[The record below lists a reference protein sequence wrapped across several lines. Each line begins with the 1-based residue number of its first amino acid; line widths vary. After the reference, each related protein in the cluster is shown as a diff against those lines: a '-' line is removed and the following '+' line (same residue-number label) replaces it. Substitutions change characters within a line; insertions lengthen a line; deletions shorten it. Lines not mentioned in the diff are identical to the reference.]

1 MIFDEILND
10 AYEKREYPALSA
22 FFAEWSGTRPFRA
35 LRVLVA
41 TPVFRNTLL
50 EYRALIAGGAD
61 LVVGVAG
68 GMPCDPGIVEV
79 LRGNGIPVI
88 GLQEALEMEARC
100 AESGDCA
107 FDLILD
113 CAGQFSACHPRFGF
127 VELTRS
133 GVQFYEKCE
142 HPVYVADSGIVK
154 RIETCLGTGEGY
166 VRALAQLGYDFCL
179 DSGRDGGLDSGRD
192 GGLYSGRDGSLDSG
206 RDGGLYS
213 GRDGSLD
220 SGRDGGLDSG
230 RDTLDSGADG
240 APSGGKKFIVFGSGK
255 VGQGIVLQ
263 LLRSGADVHVVT
275 DCSRGANPFLD
286 ANGVPVTDCNDLDAV
301 ASLVRGADFV
311 VTATGVKGAL
321 DRPQVVEAL
330 LASGA
335 VLANM
340 GVEDEYG
347 PNVPAS
353 RVLAEKKPL
362 NFILEEPTH
371 LKYIDASLAL
381 HAALGELLV
390 NEARGSG
397 EGGAVY
403 GKDGAGVSGRF
414 GKLSDLTAA
423 SANKNAG
430 PQDPPSELEQ
440 RILSMTMQDGLI
452 GAEIAEMMGW

>member
-1 MIFDEILND
+1 MIFDEIVND
-10 AYEKREYPALSA
+10 AYEEREYPALLA
-22 FFAEWSGTRPFRA
+22 LAHEWSGTRPFRA

-50 EYRALIAGGAD
+50 QYRALIAGGAD

-68 GMPCDPGIVEV
+68 LDSGHEGAGADASNAGAEMPCDPGIVEV
-79 LRGNGIPVI
+79 LRGTGIPVI
-88 GLQEALEMEARC
+88 GVQEALEMEAAGR
-100 AESGDCA
+100 G

-179 DSGRDGGLDSGRD
+179 DSGIDGLDSGRD
-192 GGLYSGRDGSLDSG
+192 G
-206 RDGGLYS
+206 
-213 GRDGSLD
+213 
-220 SGRDGGLDSG
+220 
-230 RDTLDSGADG
+230 A
-240 APSGGKKFIVFGSGK
+240 GKKFVVFGSGK

-263 LLRSGADVHVVT
+263 LLRSRADVHVVT
-275 DCSRGANPFLD
+275 DCSRGSCAFLD
-286 ANGVPVTDCNDLDAV
+286 ANDVPVTDCNDLDAV

-311 VTATGVKGAL
+311 VTATGVKSAL
-321 DRPQVVEAL
+321 DRPQVVDAL

-340 GVEDEYG
+340 GVDPG
-347 PNVPAS
+347 VPAS

-390 NEARGSG
+390 NEAR
-397 EGGAVY
+397 ECVAGGQDAR
-403 GKDGAGVSGRF
+403 GPMPA
-414 GKLSDLTAA
+414 
-423 SANKNAG
+423 KNAG
-430 PQDPPSELEQ
+430 PMDPPSELEQ
-440 RILSMTMQDGLI
+440 RILSTTMQDGVI
-452 GAEIAEMMGW
+452 GPELCEMLGGLPNESD

>member
-1 MIFDEILND
+1 MLFDEIVND
-10 AYEKREYPALSA
+10 AYGEREYPALLA
-22 FFAEWSGTRPFRA
+22 LAREWAQVRPFEG
-35 LRVLVA
+35 LRVLAA

-50 EYRALIAGGAD
+50 QYRALLAGGAD
-61 LVVGVAG
+61 LVVGIAG
-68 GMPCDPGIVEV
+68 SDADAAGATMPCDLGIVDV
-79 LRGNGIPVI
+79 LRENGIPVI
-88 GLQEALEMEARC
+88 GVQEALEMEAAGC
-100 AESGDCA
+100 G

-133 GVQFYEKCE
+133 GVQFYENCE

-166 VRALAQLGYDFCL
+166 VRALAQLGYGYC
-179 DSGRDGGLDSGRD
+179 
-192 GGLYSGRDGSLDSG
+192 
-206 RDGGLYS
+206 
-213 GRDGSLD
+213 
-220 SGRDGGLDSG
+220 
-230 RDTLDSGADG
+230 LDSGADG
-240 APSGGKKFIVFGSGK
+240 AGKKFVVFGSGK

-263 LLRSGADVHVVT
+263 LLRSGANVQVVT
-275 DCSRGANPFLD
+275 DCSRGSCAFLD
-286 ANGVPVTDCNDLDAV
+286 ANDVPVTDCNDVDAV
-301 ASLVRGADFV
+301 AALVRDADFV

-321 DRPQVVEAL
+321 DVPELTAALVE
-330 LASGA
+330 SRA

-347 PNVPAS
+347 PGIPAT

-390 NEARGSG
+390 QESANSL
-397 EGGAVY
+397 
-403 GKDGAGVSGRF
+403 KPD
-414 GKLSDLTAA
+414 AA
-423 SANKNAG
+423 SVSDHEAAGRLAANKKAG
-430 PQDPPSELEQ
+430 PLDPPSELEQ

-452 GAEIAEMMGW
+452 GAEIAEMLGW

>member
-1 MIFDEILND
+1 MANLGRKKRFLRVLLKFYRGLGAVCPAFSIIICMLFDEIVND
-10 AYEKREYPALSA
+10 AYEEREYPALLA
-22 FFAEWSGTRPFRA
+22 LTHEWTQTRPFEG
-35 LRVLVA
+35 LRILVA

-50 EYRALIAGGAD
+50 EYRTLIAGGAS

-68 GMPCDPGIVEV
+68 GMPCDPGVVKTVRE
-79 LRGNGIPVI
+79 NGIPVV
-88 GLQEALEMEARC
+88 GLQDALDMEVAGR
-100 AESGDCA
+100 G
-107 FDLILD
+107 FDLVLD

-179 DSGRDGGLDSGRD
+179 DSNRDG
-192 GGLYSGRDGSLDSG
+192 
-206 RDGGLYS
+206 
-213 GRDGSLD
+213 
-220 SGRDGGLDSG
+220 
-230 RDTLDSGADG
+230 A
-240 APSGGKKFIVFGSGK
+240 GKKFVVFGSGK

-275 DCSRGANPFLD
+275 DCSRGSSAFLD

-301 ASLVRGADFV
+301 VSLVRDADFV

-321 DRPQVVEAL
+321 DRPQIVEAL

-347 PNVPAS
+347 PGVPAS

-381 HAALGELLV
+381 HAALGEQLLR
-390 NEARGSG
+390 EA
-397 EGGAVY
+397 A
-403 GKDGAGVSGRF
+403 DAAGR
-414 GKLSDLTAA
+414 DAA
-423 SANKNAG
+423 AANKNAG
-430 PQDPPSELEQ
+430 PMDPPSDLEQ

>member
-1 MIFDEILND
+1 MKSRELFKSLVNPIVDSVYTSD
-10 AYEKREYPALSA
+10 EYPALA
-22 FFAEWSGTRPFRA
+22 LYEHEWAQTRPFDG

-50 EYRALIAGGAD
+50 QYRALIAGGAD
-61 LVVGVAG
+61 LVVGIG
-68 GMPCDPGIVEV
+68 GAENGATMPCDDGVVRLLRESGIQ
-79 LRGNGIPVI
+79 VI
-88 GLQEALEMEARC
+88 GLQDALDAEAE
-100 AESGDCA
+100 GHG

-166 VRALAQLGYDFCL
+166 VRALAQLGYDFCVGA
-179 DSGRDGGLDSGRD
+179 DSSDSN
-192 GGLYSGRDGSLDSG
+192 
-206 RDGGLYS
+206 
-213 GRDGSLD
+213 
-220 SGRDGGLDSG
+220 
-230 RDTLDSGADG
+230 GADG
-240 APSGGKKFIVFGSGK
+240 VGKKFVVFGSGK

-263 LLRSGADVHVVT
+263 LLRSGASVQVVT
-275 DCSRGANPFLD
+275 DCSRGSSPFLD

-301 ASLVRGADFV
+301 AALVRAADFV

-321 DRPQVVEAL
+321 DRPQIVEAL
-330 LASGA
+330 LASNA

-347 PNVPAS
+347 PSVSAT

-381 HAALGELLV
+381 HAALGEQLLR
-390 NEARGSG
+390 EA
-397 EGGAVY
+397 
-403 GKDGAGVSGRF
+403 AGVS
-414 GKLSDLTAA
+414 DHETAG
-423 SANKNAG
+423 SLVANKNAG
-430 PQDPPSELEQ
+430 PNVGTIDPPSELEQ

-452 GAEIAEMMGW
+452 GPEIAEMMGW

>member
-68 GMPCDPGIVEV
+68 LGSGADAFNAGAEMPCDPGVVDV

-142 HPVYVADSGIVK
+142 HPVYVADSGVVK

-179 DSGRDGGLDSGRD
+179 DSGC
-192 GGLYSGRDGSLDSG
+192 DGSLDA
-206 RDGGLYS
+206 
-213 GRDGSLD
+213 
-220 SGRDGGLDSG
+220 G
-230 RDTLDSGADG
+230 RDTLDSGTDG
-240 APSGGKKFIVFGSGK
+240 APSAGKKFIVFGSGK

-347 PNVPAS
+347 PGVPAS

-403 GKDGAGVSGRF
+403 GKEGAGVSGRF
-414 GKLSDLTAA
+414 GKLSDLTVAG
-423 SANKNAG
+423 ANKNAG

>member
-10 AYEKREYPALSA
+10 AYEKREYPALSV

-142 HPVYVADSGIVK
+142 HPVYVADSGVVK

-179 DSGRDGGLDSGRD
+179 DSGC
-192 GGLYSGRDGSLDSG
+192 DGSLDSG
-206 RDGGLYS
+206 C
-213 GRDGSLD
+213 DGSLD
-220 SGRDGGLDSG
+220 AG
-230 RDTLDSGADG
+230 RDTLDSGTDG

-275 DCSRGANPFLD
+275 DCSRGANPFLE
-286 ANGVPVTDCNDLDAV
+286 ANEVSVTDCNDLDAV

-321 DRPQVVEAL
+321 DRPQIVEAL

-403 GKDGAGVSGRF
+403 GKEGAGVSGQE
-414 GKLSDLTAA
+414 TASISRA
-423 SANKNAG
+423 KNAG

>member
-1 MIFDEILND
+1 MLFDEIVND
-10 AYEKREYPALSA
+10 AYEEREYPALLA
-22 FFAEWSGTRPFRA
+22 LAREWTLTRPFDG

-61 LVVGVAG
+61 LAVGVAG

-79 LRGNGIPVI
+79 LRENGIPVI

-133 GVQFYEKCE
+133 GVQFYEKSE

-166 VRALAQLGYDFCL
+166 VRALAQLGHDF
-179 DSGRDGGLDSGRD
+179 DD
-192 GGLYSGRDGSLDSG
+192 
-206 RDGGLYS
+206 
-213 GRDGSLD
+213 
-220 SGRDGGLDSG
+220 
-230 RDTLDSGADG
+230 
-240 APSGGKKFIVFGSGK
+240 GKKFVVFGSGK

-263 LLRSGADVHVVT
+263 LLRSGVDVHVVT
-275 DCSRGANPFLD
+275 DCSRGSCAFLD
-286 ANGVPVTDCNDLDAV
+286 ANDVPVTDCNDLDAV
-301 ASLVRGADFV
+301 ASLVRGADYV

-330 LASGA
+330 LASNA

-347 PNVPAS
+347 PGVPATC
-353 RVLAEKKPL
+353 VLAEKKPL

-390 NEARGSG
+390 RESAMSGS
-397 EGGAVY
+397 
-403 GKDGAGVSGRF
+403 DGA
-414 GKLSDLTAA
+414 AA
-423 SANKNAG
+423 SKKAG
-430 PQDPPSELEQ
+430 PMDPPSELEQ

>member
-68 GMPCDPGIVEV
+68 GMPCDLGIVDV

-179 DSGRDGGLDSGRD
+179 DPG
-192 GGLYSGRDGSLDSG
+192 
-206 RDGGLYS
+206 
-213 GRDGSLD
+213 
-220 SGRDGGLDSG
+220 
-230 RDTLDSGADG
+230 TDG
-240 APSGGKKFIVFGSGK
+240 APSAGKKFIVFGSGK

-275 DCSRGANPFLD
+275 DCSRGANPFLEANEVSVTDCSRGANPFLD
-286 ANGVPVTDCNDLDAV
+286 ANEVPVTDCNDLDAV
-301 ASLVRGADFV
+301 ASLVRDADFV

-321 DRPQVVEAL
+321 DRPQIVEAL

-403 GKDGAGVSGRF
+403 GKEGAG
-414 GKLSDLTAA
+414 A
-423 SANKNAG
+423 KNAG

>member
-1 MIFDEILND
+1 MQFDDIVNSCYTK
-10 AYEKREYPALSA
+10 AEYPALLA
-22 FFAEWSGTRPFRA
+22 LAHEWSGTRPFRA
-35 LRVLVA
+35 LRLLVA

-50 EYRALIAGGAD
+50 QYRSLIAGGAD

-68 GMPCDPGIVEV
+68 GMPCDPGIVDVVRE
-79 LRGNGIPVI
+79 NGIPVV
-88 GLQEALEMEARC
+88 GLQEALEMEAAGR
-100 AESGDCA
+100 G

-166 VRALAQLGYDFCL
+166 VRALAQLGYDFESG
-179 DSGRDGGLDSGRD
+179 DS
-192 GGLYSGRDGSLDSG
+192 
-206 RDGGLYS
+206 
-213 GRDGSLD
+213 
-220 SGRDGGLDSG
+220 
-230 RDTLDSGADG
+230 LDSGADG
-240 APSGGKKFIVFGSGK
+240 AGKKFVVFGSGK

-263 LLRSGADVHVVT
+263 LLRSGASVHVVT
-275 DCSRGANPFLD
+275 DCSRGSNPFLD

-301 ASLVRGADFV
+301 ASLVRSADFV

-330 LASGA
+330 LGSHAVLANMGTGVKGALDRPQVVEALLGSHA

-347 PNVPAS
+347 PGVPTS

-390 NEARGSG
+390 NEAR
-397 EGGAVY
+397 ECVAGGQDAR
-403 GKDGAGVSGRF
+403 GPMPA
-414 GKLSDLTAA
+414 
-423 SANKNAG
+423 KNAG
-430 PQDPPSELEQ
+430 PMDPPSELEQ

>member
-142 HPVYVADSGIVK
+142 HPVYVADSGVVK

-179 DSGRDGGLDSGRD
+179 DSG
-192 GGLYSGRDGSLDSG
+192 
-206 RDGGLYS
+206 
-213 GRDGSLD
+213 
-220 SGRDGGLDSG
+220 
-230 RDTLDSGADG
+230 TDG
-240 APSGGKKFIVFGSGK
+240 ALSGGKKFIVFGSGK

-321 DRPQVVEAL
+321 DRPQIVDAL

-353 RVLAEKKPL
+353 RVLVEKKPL

-381 HAALGELLV
+381 HAALGELLLQ
-390 NEARGSG
+390 

-403 GKDGAGVSGRF
+403 GKEGAGVSGRF

>member
-1 MIFDEILND
+1 MIFDEIVND

-68 GMPCDPGIVEV
+68 LGSGADAFNAGAEMPCDPGIVET
-79 LRGNGIPVI
+79 LRENGIPVI
-88 GLQEALEMEARC
+88 GLQEALEMEVRC

-107 FDLILD
+107 FDLVLD
-113 CAGQFSACHPRFGF
+113 CAGQFAACHPRFGF

-133 GVQFYEKCE
+133 GVQFYEKSE
-142 HPVYVADSGIVK
+142 HQVYVADSGIVK

-166 VRALAQLGYDFCL
+166 VRALAQLGYDFY
-179 DSGRDGGLDSGRD
+179 D
-192 GGLYSGRDGSLDSG
+192 
-206 RDGGLYS
+206 
-213 GRDGSLD
+213 
-220 SGRDGGLDSG
+220 
-230 RDTLDSGADG
+230 
-240 APSGGKKFIVFGSGK
+240 GKKFVVFGSGK

-263 LLRSGADVHVVT
+263 LLRSGADVQVVT
-275 DCSRGANPFLD
+275 DCSRGTNPFLD
-286 ANGVPVTDCNDLDAV
+286 ANGVPVTDCNDVNAV
-301 ASLVRGADFV
+301 AALVRGADFV

-321 DRPQVVEAL
+321 DRPEIVEAL

-347 PNVPAS
+347 PGVPAS

-381 HAALGELLV
+381 HAALGELLLR
-390 NEARGSG
+390 EA
-397 EGGAVY
+397 A
-403 GKDGAGVSGRF
+403 
-414 GKLSDLTAA
+414 
-423 SANKNAG
+423 ANKKAG

>member
-1 MIFDEILND
+1 MLFDEIVNSSYTM
-10 AYEKREYPALSA
+10 AEYPALLALAREWA
-22 FFAEWSGTRPFRA
+22 FSRPFEG
-35 LRVLVA
+35 LRVLAA

-50 EYRALIAGGAD
+50 QYRALLAGGAN
-61 LVVGVAG
+61 LVVGIAG
-68 GMPCDPGIVEV
+68 SGKDCAGADAAGAAMPCDLGIVDV
-79 LRGNGIPVI
+79 LRENGIPVI
-88 GLQEALEMEARC
+88 GVQEALEMEAAGC
-100 AESGDCA
+100 G

-133 GVQFYEKCE
+133 GVQFYENCE

-166 VRALAQLGYDFCL
+166 VRALSQLGYDYC
-179 DSGRDGGLDSGRD
+179 
-192 GGLYSGRDGSLDSG
+192 
-206 RDGGLYS
+206 
-213 GRDGSLD
+213 
-220 SGRDGGLDSG
+220 
-230 RDTLDSGADG
+230 LDSGADG
-240 APSGGKKFIVFGSGK
+240 AGKKFVVFGSGK

-263 LLRSGADVHVVT
+263 LLRSGANVQVVT
-275 DCSRGANPFLD
+275 DCSRGSCAFLD
-286 ANGVPVTDCNDLDAV
+286 ANDVPVTDCNDLDGV
-301 ASLVRGADFV
+301 AALVRDADFV

-321 DRPQVVEAL
+321 DRPQIVEAL
-330 LASGA
+330 LASDA

-347 PNVPAS
+347 PGVPAT

-390 NEARGSG
+390 REA
-397 EGGAVY
+397 
-403 GKDGAGVSGRF
+403 AGVS
-414 GKLSDLTAA
+414 SQESA
-423 SANKNAG
+423 SAANKKAG
-430 PQDPPSELEQ
+430 PLDPPSELEQ

-452 GAEIAEMMGW
+452 GPEIAEMLGL

>member
-1 MIFDEILND
+1 MVFDEIVND

-22 FFAEWSGTRPFRA
+22 FFAEWLGTRPFRG

-142 HPVYVADSGIVK
+142 HPVYVADSGVVK

-179 DSGRDGGLDSGRD
+179 DSGADGGLDA
-192 GGLYSGRDGSLDSG
+192 
-206 RDGGLYS
+206 
-213 GRDGSLD
+213 
-220 SGRDGGLDSG
+220 G
-230 RDTLDSGADG
+230 RDTLDSGTDG
-240 APSGGKKFIVFGSGK
+240 APSAGKKFIVFGSGK

-286 ANGVPVTDCNDLDAV
+286 ANDVPVTDCNDLDAV

-347 PNVPAS
+347 PGVPAS

-397 EGGAVY
+397 EGGAIY
-403 GKDGAGVSGRF
+403 GKEGAGVSGRF
-414 GKLSDLTAA
+414 RKLSDLTAA

>member
-1 MIFDEILND
+1 MLFDEIVND
-10 AYEKREYPALSA
+10 AYGEREYPALLA
-22 FFAEWSGTRPFRA
+22 LAREWAQVRPFDG
-35 LRVLVA
+35 LRVLAA

-50 EYRALIAGGAD
+50 QYRALLAGGAD

-68 GMPCDPGIVEV
+68 SDVGDGPSSGAEMPCDPGIVEV

-88 GLQEALEMEARC
+88 GLQEALALETAGR
-100 AESGDCA
+100 G
-107 FDLILD
+107 FDLVLD

-133 GVQFYEKCE
+133 GVQFYENCE

-166 VRALAQLGYDFCL
+166 VRALAQLGYDFCAGGA
-179 DSGRDGGLDSGRD
+179 DRDG
-192 GGLYSGRDGSLDSG
+192 
-206 RDGGLYS
+206 
-213 GRDGSLD
+213 
-220 SGRDGGLDSG
+220 
-230 RDTLDSGADG
+230 A
-240 APSGGKKFIVFGSGK
+240 GKKFVVFGSGK

-263 LLRSGADVHVVT
+263 LLRSGANVQVVT
-275 DCSRGANPFLD
+275 DCSRGSNAFLD
-286 ANGVPVTDCNDLDAV
+286 ANGVPVTDCNDLDGV
-301 ASLVRGADFV
+301 AALVRNADFV

-321 DRPQVVEAL
+321 DRPQIVEAL

-347 PNVPAS
+347 PSIPAT

-381 HAALGELLV
+381 HAALGELLLQ
-390 NEARGSG
+390 EA
-397 EGGAVY
+397 
-403 GKDGAGVSGRF
+403 AGVS
-414 GKLSDLTAA
+414 SQESA
-423 SANKNAG
+423 SAANKKAG
-430 PQDPPSELEQ
+430 PLDPPSELEQ

-452 GAEIAEMMGW
+452 GTEIAEMMGW

>member
-1 MIFDEILND
+1 MIFDEIVND
-10 AYEKREYPALSA
+10 AYEEREYPALLA
-22 FFAEWSGTRPFRA
+22 LAHEWSGTRPFRA
-35 LRVLVA
+35 LRLLVA

-68 GMPCDPGIVEV
+68 LDSGEEGAGADASNAGAEMPCDPGIVEV

-88 GLQEALEMEARC
+88 GVQEALKMEAAGC
-100 AESGDCA
+100 G

-133 GVQFYEKCE
+133 GVQFYENSE

-166 VRALAQLGYDFCL
+166 VRALAQLGHDFC
-179 DSGRDGGLDSGRD
+179 S
-192 GGLYSGRDGSLDSG
+192 
-206 RDGGLYS
+206 
-213 GRDGSLD
+213 
-220 SGRDGGLDSG
+220 
-230 RDTLDSGADG
+230 DSGADG
-240 APSGGKKFIVFGSGK
+240 AGKKFVVFGSGK

-263 LLRSGADVHVVT
+263 LLRSGASVHVVT
-275 DCSRGANPFLD
+275 DCSLGSNPFLD

-301 ASLVRGADFV
+301 ASLVRSADFV

-330 LASGA
+330 LGSHA

-347 PNVPAS
+347 PGVPTS

-390 NEARGSG
+390 NEAR
-397 EGGAVY
+397 ECVAGGQDAR
-403 GKDGAGVSGRF
+403 GPMPA
-414 GKLSDLTAA
+414 
-423 SANKNAG
+423 KNAG
-430 PQDPPSELEQ
+430 PMDPPSELEQ
-440 RILSMTMQDGLI
+440 RILSVTMQDGLI

>member
-1 MIFDEILND
+1 MLFDEIVKSS
-10 AYEKREYPALSA
+10 YSGPEYPVLGA
-22 FFAEWSGTRPFRA
+22 FSREWAFSRPFEG
-35 LRVLVA
+35 LRVLAA

-50 EYRALIAGGAD
+50 QYRALLAGGAN
-61 LVVGVAG
+61 LVVGIAG
-68 GMPCDPGIVEV
+68 SGKDCAGADAAGAAMPCDLGIVDV
-79 LRGNGIPVI
+79 LRENGIPVI
-88 GLQEALEMEARC
+88 GVQEALEMEAAGC
-100 AESGDCA
+100 G

-133 GVQFYEKCE
+133 GVQFYENCE

-166 VRALAQLGYDFCL
+166 VRALSQLGYDYC
-179 DSGRDGGLDSGRD
+179 
-192 GGLYSGRDGSLDSG
+192 
-206 RDGGLYS
+206 
-213 GRDGSLD
+213 
-220 SGRDGGLDSG
+220 
-230 RDTLDSGADG
+230 LDSGADG
-240 APSGGKKFIVFGSGK
+240 AGKKFVVFGSGK

-263 LLRSGADVHVVT
+263 LLRSGANVQVVT
-275 DCSRGANPFLD
+275 DCSRGSCAFLD
-286 ANGVPVTDCNDLDAV
+286 ANDVPVTDCNDLDGV
-301 ASLVRGADFV
+301 AALVRDADFV

-321 DRPQVVEAL
+321 DRPQIVEAL
-330 LASGA
+330 LASDA

-347 PNVPAS
+347 PGVPAT

-390 NEARGSG
+390 QESANSL
-397 EGGAVY
+397 
-403 GKDGAGVSGRF
+403 KPD
-414 GKLSDLTAA
+414 AA
-423 SANKNAG
+423 SVSDHEAAGRLAANKKAG
-430 PQDPPSELEQ
+430 PLDPPSELEQ

-452 GAEIAEMMGW
+452 GPEIAEMLGW

>member
-1 MIFDEILND
+1 MALYEHEWAQTQPFD
-10 AYEKREYPALSA
+10 
-22 FFAEWSGTRPFRA
+22 G
-35 LRVLVA
+35 LRVLAA

-50 EYRALIAGGAD
+50 QYRALIAGGAD
-61 LVVGVAG
+61 LVVGIG
-68 GMPCDPGIVEV
+68 GAENGATMPCDDGVV
-79 LRGNGIPVI
+79 SLLRESGIPVI
-88 GLQEALEMEARC
+88 GLQDALDAEAE
-100 AESGDCA
+100 GHG

-166 VRALAQLGYDFCL
+166 VRALAQLGYDF
-179 DSGRDGGLDSGRD
+179 
-192 GGLYSGRDGSLDSG
+192 GSD
-206 RDGGLYS
+206 
-213 GRDGSLD
+213 
-220 SGRDGGLDSG
+220 
-230 RDTLDSGADG
+230 A
-240 APSGGKKFIVFGSGK
+240 GKKFVVFGSGK

-263 LLRSGADVHVVT
+263 LLRSGASVQVVT
-275 DCSRGANPFLD
+275 DCSRGSNPFLD
-286 ANGVPVTDCNDLDAV
+286 ANDVSVTDCNDLDAV
-301 ASLVRGADFV
+301 AALVRDADFV

-321 DRPQVVEAL
+321 DRPQVVDAL
-330 LASGA
+330 LASNA

-347 PNVPAS
+347 PSIPAT

-381 HAALGELLV
+381 HAALGEQLLR
-390 NEARGSG
+390 EAAGSL
-397 EGGAVY
+397 V
-403 GKDGAGVSGRF
+403 
-414 GKLSDLTAA
+414 
-423 SANKNAG
+423 ANKKAG
-430 PQDPPSELEQ
+430 PNVGPIDPPSELEQ

-452 GAEIAEMMGW
+452 GPEIAEMMGW

>member
-1 MIFDEILND
+1 MIFDEIVND

-68 GMPCDPGIVEV
+68 GMPCDPGIVETV
-79 LRGNGIPVI
+79 RENGIPVV
-88 GLQEALEMEARC
+88 GLPEALEMESR
-100 AESGDCA
+100 GRG
-107 FDLILD
+107 FDLVLD

-142 HPVYVADSGIVK
+142 HPVYVADSGVVK

-166 VRALAQLGYDFCL
+166 VRALAQLGHDFC
-179 DSGRDGGLDSGRD
+179 D
-192 GGLYSGRDGSLDSG
+192 
-206 RDGGLYS
+206 
-213 GRDGSLD
+213 
-220 SGRDGGLDSG
+220 
-230 RDTLDSGADG
+230 
-240 APSGGKKFIVFGSGK
+240 GKKFVVFGSGK

-275 DCSRGANPFLD
+275 DCSRGSCAFLD

-321 DRPQVVEAL
+321 DRPQIVEAL

-347 PNVPAS
+347 PNVSAS

-381 HAALGELLV
+381 HAALGELLLQ
-390 NEARGSG
+390 EAAGISG
-397 EGGAVY
+397 
-403 GKDGAGVSGRF
+403 
-414 GKLSDLTAA
+414 T
-423 SANKNAG
+423 KNAG
-430 PQDPPSELEQ
+430 PQDPPSDLEQ

>member
-179 DSGRDGGLDSGRD
+179 DSGT
-192 GGLYSGRDGSLDSG
+192 DGSLDA
-206 RDGGLYS
+206 
-213 GRDGSLD
+213 
-220 SGRDGGLDSG
+220 G
-230 RDTLDSGADG
+230 RDTLDSGTDG
-240 APSGGKKFIVFGSGK
+240 APSAGKKFIVFGSGK

-321 DRPQVVEAL
+321 DRPQIVDAL

-347 PNVPAS
+347 PGVPAS

-381 HAALGELLV
+381 HAALGELLLQ
-390 NEARGSG
+390 

-403 GKDGAGVSGRF
+403 GKEGAG
-414 GKLSDLTAA
+414 A
-423 SANKNAG
+423 KNAG

-440 RILSMTMQDGLI
+440 RILSMTMQDGVI
-452 GAEIAEMMGW
+452 GPELCEMLGGLPNESD

>member
-142 HPVYVADSGIVK
+142 HPVYVADSGVVK

-179 DSGRDGGLDSGRD
+179 DSG
-192 GGLYSGRDGSLDSG
+192 
-206 RDGGLYS
+206 
-213 GRDGSLD
+213 
-220 SGRDGGLDSG
+220 
-230 RDTLDSGADG
+230 TDG
-240 APSGGKKFIVFGSGK
+240 APSAGKKFIVFGSGK

-321 DRPQVVEAL
+321 DRPQIVEAL

-403 GKDGAGVSGRF
+403 GKGGAG
-414 GKLSDLTAA
+414 
-423 SANKNAG
+423 ANKNAG